1 MIDAK
6 VIGFDSETMR
16 GPPITLQ
23 LYSEDV
29 PSITA
34 MLWVH
39 NKNPTEI
46 FFKHLRKLRPG
57 RYRMYGHNLVFDLTS
72 LFWNHLPMIADG
84 TINAPLY
91 GWAVSG
97 RYGHPSFLTLERKG
111 IIIDLVDA
119 MLWFSSTLERAA
131 EIVCPELP
139 KLARPQGLGE
149 KLFKKTDD
157 EFCAYAMRDAEVSY
171 HQGKAIERMHA
182 DEGIDQCYSLAAMA
196 ARIFQQKYQRETIY
210 QPPERKWMAG
220 ALASYHGGVNRVRR
234 EAAPGW
240 HPNVCGWDFSSAYPA
255 AMHDF
260 PSFSN
265 SALYKPLS
273 GNRFK
278 IDSATALGVYCVSGV
293 ARECDWPAIFDH
305 DFEPIQGKF
314 NNIWIHGYELI
325 AGIQANELSV
335 KSFSGF
341 FYDHEADK
349 VASPFKGFVD
359 AKYLAKATAADPIIR
374 HKEKITMNGLTGKFI
389 QTQADYVRLGDRL
402 VTLPRAGGLYHP
414 FIASSI
420 TAHTRAR
427 IHDLEHRVEAIHTA
441 TDGVFAPSRNKIKPG
456 AGLGSIQLESKGDL
470 ALLRNKLYI
479 LYADE
484 PAKGS
489 YPSKVFPGKY
499 ICKAAR
505 HGYQGTIF
513 QLEEMIAHGHRQ
525 YSTNKPNQLKSSLKS
540 GAIPNNFETK
550 TRRLNVG
557 PMRVM
562 SGYKTKA
569 SQRQSAKR
577 FAKR

>member
-6 VIGFDSETMR
+6 VIGFDSETLR

-29 PSITA
+29 RSITA

-39 NKNPTEI
+39 NKNPTEV

-111 IIIDLVDA
+111 IVIDIVDA

-131 EIVCPELP
+131 EIVCPGLP

-149 KLFKKTDD
+149 KLFKKSDA
-157 EFCAYAMRDAEVSY
+157 EFCEYAMRDAEVSY

-182 DEGIDQCYSLAAMA
+182 DEGIDQCYSLASMA
-196 ARIFQQKYQRETIY
+196 ARIFQQRYQRDTIY
-210 QPPERKWMAG
+210 QPPSREWMAG
-220 ALASYHGGVNRVRR
+220 ALASYHGGVNRVRPD
-234 EAAPGW
+234 AAPGW
-240 HPNVCGWDFSSAYPA
+240 HRGVVGWDFSSAYPA
-255 AMHDF
+255 AMREF
-260 PSFSN
+260 PAFSR
-265 SALYKPLS
+265 ADLYKKHRGARYRP
-273 GNRFK
+273 N
-278 IDSATALGVYCVSGV
+278 DATSLGVYKVSGT
-293 ARECDWPAIFDH
+293 ARKCDWPALFDH
-305 DFEPIQGKF
+305 NFEPITGQF
-314 NNIWIHGYELI
+314 RDVWIHAHELN
-325 AGIQANELSV
+325 AGIQADEISI
-335 KSFSGF
+335 KSFNGF
-341 FYDHEADK
+341 FYDWQADPK
-349 VASPFKGFVD
+349 PSPFRGFVD
-359 AKYLAKATAADPIIR
+359 DKYHAKSTAEDPVIR

-389 QTQADYVRLGDRL
+389 QTQADYIRMGDKL

-420 TAHTRAR
+420 TAHTRAN
-427 IHDLEHRVEAIHTA
+427 IHALEHRVEAVHTA
-441 TDGVFAPSRNKIKPG
+441 TDGVFAPARKKIKSG
-456 AGLGSIQLESKGDL
+456 TGLGSIQLESKGDL

-479 LYADE
+479 LYSDE

-489 YPSKVFPGKY
+489 YPSKVFPGKH

-525 YSTNKPNQLKSSLKS
+525 YSVTKPNQLKSSLKS

-577 FAKR
+577 LAKR